1 MYGNAMNNTDS
12 ILSMTKHGA
21 YVWPSYA
28 IAAVLLI
35 GLVLLSVRA
44 LRKTRA
50 ELQRIEAAMPKESD
64 ET

>member
-1 MYGNAMNNTDS
+1 MNNTDS

-21 YVWPSYA
+21 YVWPSYI

-35 GLVLLSVRA
+35 GLVVLSLRA
-44 LRKTRA
+44 LRKTRD
-50 ELQRIEAAMPKESD
+50 ELHNIEAAMQKESD

>member
-1 MYGNAMNNTDS
+1 MSGDAMNNTDS
-12 ILSMTKHGA
+12 ILSMTKHAA

-28 IAAVLLI
+28 IAAVLLV

-50 ELQRIEAAMPKESD
+50 ELQRIEAAMPRDSD

>member
-1 MYGNAMNNTDS
+1 MYGNAMNNSDS
-12 ILSMTKHGA
+12 ILSMTKHAA

-28 IAAVLLI
+28 IAAVLLV

-44 LRKTRA
+44 LRKTRT